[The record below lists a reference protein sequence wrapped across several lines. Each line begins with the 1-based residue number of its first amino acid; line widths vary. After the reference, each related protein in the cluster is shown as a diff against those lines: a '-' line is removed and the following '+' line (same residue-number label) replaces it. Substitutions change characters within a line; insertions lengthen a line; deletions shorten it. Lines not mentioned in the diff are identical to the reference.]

1 MKWFKPKYSVCKECG
16 VHFDPVTGYE
26 LEAAWGHLCSV
37 HRKPVMERDLRK
49 RAIIEWASSNWERLE
64 EMYKKEMKET
74 EGSMASYTASQQT
87 GLEAMAKQQ
96 QAQGLGGLAQ
106 AAAFGLGGFLTGRG

>member
-1 MKWFKPKYSVCKECG
+1 MKWFKQKYSVCKECF
-16 VHFDPVTGYE
+16 VHFEPVTGY
-26 LEAAWGHLCSV
+26 EAAWGHLCSV

-64 EMYKKEMKET
+64 EMYKKET
-74 EGSMASYTASQQT
+74 HVTNASYTASQQA